1 MKKYIFV
8 IAIFLC
14 QVASAQLNNH
24 LASYIK
30 YVEDYYS
37 NFQTGY
43 DSNGKYKIVSN
54 NYKAIFS
61 DSIFTLTFDVFDDD
75 ENFENQK
82 ITFNL
87 KDVVSIESYGGDV
100 IEIVGDETI
109 TVPISL
115 RLGFKIKE
123 EEVFGINIYFNGYE
137 DVTTTEIYK
146 AFESVWKYYQ
156 SKN

>member
-1 MKKYIFV
+1 MKKYIFT
-8 IAIFLC
+8 IAIFSWHLT
-14 QVASAQLNNH
+14 SAQQSYTTE
-24 LASYIK
+24 SYIK

-43 DSNGKYKIVSN
+43 DSNGKYKIISN

-61 DSIFTLTFDVFDDD
+61 DSIFTLTFDIFDDY
-75 ENFENQK
+75 ENIENKK

-87 KDVVSIESYGGDV
+87 KDVVSIEPYGGNF
-100 IEIVGDETI
+100 IEIVDDETI

-115 RLGFKIKE
+115 SLGLKIKE
-123 EEVFGINIYFNGYE
+123 EVFEITIYFNGYE
-137 DVTTTEIYK
+137 DVATTEIYK